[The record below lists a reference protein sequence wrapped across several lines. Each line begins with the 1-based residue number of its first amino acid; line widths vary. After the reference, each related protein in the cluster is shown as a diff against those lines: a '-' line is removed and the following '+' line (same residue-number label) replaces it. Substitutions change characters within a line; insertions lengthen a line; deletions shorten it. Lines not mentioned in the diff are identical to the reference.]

1 MSGLDGEVALVTG
14 GGRGFGR
21 AICMGLAAAG
31 ASVGVIAR
39 SRGQI
44 DEVADAIEAA
54 GGRALAVTCDVT
66 ERTQVAEA
74 VAAVERRFGPAT
86 FLVNNAGIAGP
97 YGPIAETDPDIW
109 WNAQKVHLYAPL
121 LFTSAVLPGMLA
133 RGGGRIVNIASRA
146 AIMFQPGLSA
156 YVVGKASQVKFTEHL
171 DAETRDKG
179 VRAFAIQPG
188 DAPTDFAFATINDP
202 GAKAHLPGMIE
213 ILGKWVEDVD
223 PAPVLDKCARKV
235 VEIAQ
240 GRWDRVAGQYLDV
253 DWDWRETKVEDRT
266 TRHD

>member
-1 MSGLDGEVALVTG
+1 LSRLDGEVALVTG

-21 AICMGLAAAG
+21 AICEALAAAG
-31 ASVGVIAR
+31 ASVGIIAR

-44 DEVADAIEAA
+44 EEVAAAIEAA
-54 GGRALAVTCDVT
+54 GGKAIAIPCDVT
-66 ERTQVAEA
+66 DRAQVADA
-74 VAAVERRFGPAT
+74 VAAVERRFGPVT

-97 YGPIAETDPDIW
+97 YGPIADTDPDAW
-109 WNAQKVHLYAPL
+109 WAAQKVHLYAPM

-133 RGGGRIVNIASRA
+133 RGGGRIVNVASRA

-156 YVVGKASQVKFTEHL
+156 YVVGKASQVKLTEHL

-202 GAKAHLPGMIE
+202 GAKEHLPGMIE
-213 ILGKWVEDVD
+213 LLGKWVEDVD
-223 PAPVLDKCARKV
+223 PAPVLAKCADKV

-253 DWDWRETKVEDRT
+253 DWDWAETKAEERQ

>member
-1 MSGLDGEVALVTG
+1 MSRLDGEVALVTG

-21 AICMGLAAAG
+21 AICEALAAAG
-31 ASVGVIAR
+31 ASVGIIAR

-44 DEVADAIEAA
+44 EEVAAAIEAA
-54 GGRALAVTCDVT
+54 GGKAIAIPCDVT
-66 ERTQVAEA
+66 DRAQVADA
-74 VAAVERRFGPAT
+74 VAAVERRFGPVT

-97 YGPIAETDPDIW
+97 YGPIADTDPDAW
-109 WNAQKVHLYAPL
+109 WAAQKVHLYAPM

-133 RGGGRIVNIASRA
+133 RGGGRIVNVASRA

-156 YVVGKASQVKFTEHL
+156 YVVGKASQVKLTEHL

-202 GAKAHLPGMIE
+202 GAKEHLPGMIE
-213 ILGKWVEDVD
+213 LLGKWVEDVD
-223 PAPVLDKCARKV
+223 PAPVLAKCADKV

-253 DWDWRETKVEDRT
+253 DWDWAETKVEERQ